1 MRTETQTP
9 PARAVR
15 WFHLVCDA
23 VVARLPF
30 GLGRFV
36 APTFVGYLL
45 VSGFTFTVDLL
56 LLTALHGLVA
66 LPIAVTVA
74 YCTAFGL
81 SYLLNRILNFE
92 SHAAVGPQLAV
103 YVVVVAVNY
112 LVFILGVT
120 SSVAA
125 LGLDYRLA
133 RIVGG
138 LGEGLFMYTSMRLL
152 VFRSGRGLRHAGQ
165 VAPEVGETVG
175 AAEQSREVGGVGHDD
190 VPGASA
196 GRW

>member
-1 MRTETQTP
+1 METVAR

-15 WFHLVCDA
+15 WFHRVCDG

-30 GLGRFV
+30 GFGRFV

-45 VSGFTFTVDLL
+45 VSGFTFSVDLVA
-56 LLTALHGLVA
+56 LTALHGALKVA

-92 SHAAVGPQLAV
+92 SHAAVGPQV
-103 YVVVVAVNY
+103 SIYVVVVAVNY

-120 SSVAA
+120 SAVATV
-125 LGLDYRLA
+125 GLDYRIA
-133 RIVGG
+133 RILGG
-138 LGEGLFMYTSMRLL
+138 LGEGLFMYASMRLL
-152 VFRSGRGLRHAGQ
+152 VFRAWTLPGRR
-165 VAPEVGETVG
+165 P
-175 AAEQSREVGGVGHDD
+175 R
-190 VPGASA
+190 
-196 GRW
+196 R

>member
-1 MRTETQTP
+1 MRTETQTR

-15 WFHLVCDA
+15 WFHLVCDR

-45 VSGFTFTVDLL
+45 VSGFTFTLDLVV
-56 LLTALHGLVA
+56 LTALHGVAGLA

-74 YCTAFGL
+74 YCTAFGA
-81 SYLLNRILNFE
+81 SYLLNRTLNFE
-92 SHAAVGPQLAV
+92 SHAAVGPQVAV

-120 SSVAA
+120 SGVAA
-125 LGLDYRLA
+125 LGIDYRIA
-133 RIVGG
+133 RILGG

-152 VFRSGRGLRHAGQ
+152 VFRTWSPTSGR
-165 VAPEVGETVG
+165 
-175 AAEQSREVGGVGHDD
+175 SR
-190 VPGASA
+190 
-196 GRW
+196 R